1 MRQEGKAV
9 KTDIVIFGTGKS
21 SELVLDALKMD
32 NVAVTAFADNNFNKH
47 GTLYKGIRVVNPV
60 DLTKMGFSFVI
71 IAVIKYHSV
80 VKQLLES
87 GIKEE
92 KIVPYFDTGII
103 GNSKLTDMFFWERM
117 FRDNYNIKLKKI
129 EIKLENLPYEL
140 VGTRKLYTPEVRD
153 ITETMDM
160 LVHTDVSISRFG
172 DGEMK
177 LMAGNDIGFQKAS
190 PQLAE
195 RLKEVLKSQPENHI
209 TGILDVFGSL
219 AGYTDS
225 LQDYFREYLH
235 DYNREFQYGLL
246 NINKTYY
253 NAFITRPYI
262 SYKDKQHAGEVFEN
276 FKKIWDGQD
285 ILIVEGDRTRLGR
298 GNDLFNNVKSCKR
311 IICPNENAFEKYGQI
326 LGAVKK
332 QDKGRLVLLA
342 LGPTATI
349 LAYDLAKEGFRA
361 VDIGHIDIEY
371 EWYLMGATEK
381 VAVKNKYTNE
391 AYGGNQ
397 QFGIEDKEY
406 EKQIVVKVSL

>member
-1 MRQEGKAV
+1 M
-9 KTDIVIFGTGKS
+9 KTDIIIFGTGKS

-32 NVAVTAFADNNFNKH
+32 NVTVNAFADNNFNKH
-47 GTLYKGIRVVNPV
+47 GTLYKGINVVNPV
-60 DLTKMGFSFVI
+60 DLIKMEFSFVI
-71 IAVIKYHSV
+71 IAIIKYHSV
-80 VKQLLES
+80 VKQLLGY

-92 KIVPYFDTGII
+92 KIVPYFDIDII
-103 GNSKLTDMFFWERM
+103 DNNKLTDMFFWERM
-117 FRDNYNIKLKKI
+117 LRDNYNIKIKKI
-129 EIKLENLPYEL
+129 EIKLENLPYES
-140 VGTRKLYTPEVRD
+140 VSIRELYTPEVKG

-160 LVHTDVSISRFG
+160 LVDTGVSISRFG

-177 LMAGNDIGFQKAS
+177 LIAGKGIGFQKAS
-190 PQLAE
+190 GELAE
-195 RLKEVLKSQPENHI
+195 RLKEVLKSQSENHI

-219 AGYTDS
+219 TKYTDG

-262 SYKDKQHAGEVFEN
+262 SYKDKQHAGEVFES
-276 FKKIWDGQD
+276 FKKVWDGKN

-332 QDKGRLVLLA
+332 QDKGMLV
-342 LGPTATI
+342 
-349 LAYDLAKEGFRA
+349 LAYDLAKEGFHA

-381 VAVKNKYTNE
+381 IAVKNKYTNE
-391 AYGGNQ
+391 AYGGNSHDS
-397 QFGIEDKEY
+397 IEDKEY
-406 EKQIVVKVSL
+406 EEQVVERVGL

>member
-1 MRQEGKAV
+1 M

-21 SELVLDALKMD
+21 SELVLNALKMD
-32 NVAVTAFADNNFNKH
+32 NVVVTAFADNNFNKH
-47 GTLYKGIRVVNPV
+47 GTLYKGTRIVNPV
-60 DLTKMGFSFVI
+60 DLTNMEFSFVV
-71 IAVIKYHSV
+71 IAIIKYHSV
-80 VKQLLES
+80 VKQLLET
-87 GIKEE
+87 GIAEE
-92 KIVPYFDTGII
+92 KIVPYFDTGIMD
-103 GNSKLTDMFFWERM
+103 NSRITGIFCWEKVL
-117 FRDNYNIKLKKI
+117 RDNYNIKFRKL
-129 EIKLENLPYEL
+129 EIKLENLPYEAE
-140 VGTRKLYTPEVRD
+140 GFQKLYTPKVKG
-153 ITETMDM
+153 IVETMDM

-177 LMAGNDIGFQKAS
+177 LMAGKDIGFQKAS

-195 RLKEVLKSQPENHI
+195 RLKEVLKSQAGSHI

-219 AGYTDS
+219 SEYTDN

-246 NINKTYY
+246 NPGKTYY
-253 NAFITRPYI
+253 DAFITRPYI
-262 SYKDKQHAGEVFEN
+262 SYKNRQHAGKVFEN
-276 FKKIWDGQD
+276 FKKIWDGKD

-298 GNDLFNNVKSCKR
+298 GNDLFDNVKSCKR

-326 LGAVKK
+326 FEAVKK
-332 QDKGRLVLLA
+332 QDKGMLVLLA
-342 LGPTATI
+342 LGPTATV

-406 EKQIVVKVSL
+406 EGQVIVRIA